1 MGSIISGIII
11 GILISFAIL
20 GFTLP
25 FEIESK
31 GFFAV
36 LGCVVILGSVVWSLY
51 DNVETSRQWAT
62 GYNASKTTIE
72 NSLQSDL
79 LTGYERMALVQ
90 QAAEYNQ
97 ELAKRQYRASQWY
110 GFDESRDILSLEP
123 IDIG

>member
-11 GILISFAIL
+11 GSLLCVAVW

-31 GFFAV
+31 GLLAV
-36 LGCVVILGSVVWSLY
+36 IGCVIILCSVVGSVY
-51 DNVETSRQWAT
+51 DDVETSRQWAT

-72 NSLQSDL
+72 DSLQSDL
-79 LTGYERMALVQ
+79 LTGFERMALVQ

-97 ELAKRQYRASQWY
+97 ELAKRQYRASRWY
-110 GFDESRDILSLEP
+110 GFNESRDILSLEP